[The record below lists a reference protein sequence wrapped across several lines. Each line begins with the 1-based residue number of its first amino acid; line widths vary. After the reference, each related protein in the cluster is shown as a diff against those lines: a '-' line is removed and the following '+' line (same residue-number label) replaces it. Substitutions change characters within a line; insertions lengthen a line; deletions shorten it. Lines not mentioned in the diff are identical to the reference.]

1 MRFLKL
7 NSRAGKKLPSN
18 LTLLPI
24 SCKKEKSR
32 CFGSCFAKFFSTR
45 KQKTKIPHPCP
56 HPSPTKKK
64 KRKSVIRAELKSRDR
79 EREDFCSFCELDISR
94 RPTCE
99 LASTKQLLFLPG
111 FGLLQVQQL
120 LWWEAAEKEAVFQGR
135 AVFLGLEEEGFFYVK
150 GRMRMSS
157 KALVLW
163 RSWSLAQSKKLT
175 VRETK
180 PETLLQEAKCWRP
193 ACSGPAAKPN
203 TEVFS
208 DFLIFCPFLL

>member
-1 MRFLKL
+1 ML
-7 NSRAGKKLPSN
+7 SPLP
-18 LTLLPI
+18 
-24 SCKKEKSR
+24 
-32 CFGSCFAKFFSTR
+32 
-45 KQKTKIPHPCP
+45 H
-56 HPSPTKKK
+56 K
-64 KRKSVIRAELKSRDR
+64 KRKEKKECDQGWAEISGQRKGRFLYFLWTGHFKETHVWAGFHQTASFSSWFWLAPGPATALVRSCWKGGCVPRLSGIFRAW
-79 EREDFCSFCELDISR
+79 
-94 RPTCE
+94 
-99 LASTKQLLFLPG
+99 G
-111 FGLLQVQQL
+111 
-120 LWWEAAEKEAVFQGR
+120 GR
-135 AVFLGLEEEGFFYVK
+135 IFFYVK